1 MKVVVDMNLAL
12 EWVSFL
18 NERGHMAE
26 HWSRLGDSHATDLEI
41 ANYCSV
47 QNAVVLSGDMDF
59 AEYHA
64 LQSTAKPS
72 VIQLRA
78 KDMSPRNLGPL
89 VVRALSIANNQL
101 NKGAIVTIKG
111 TRMRITKLPIGN
123 TDSF

>member
-1 MKVVVDMNLAL
+1 MNLAL

-18 NERGHMAE
+18 NERGHATE
-26 HWSRLGDSHATDLEI
+26 HWSRLGDCHATDLEI
-41 ANYCSV
+41 ANYCSE

-59 AEYHA
+59 AGYHA
-64 LQSTAKPS
+64 FHGTAKPG

-78 KDMSPRNLGPL
+78 KDMSPKNLGPL

-101 NKGAIVTIKG
+101 NKGAIVTING

-123 TDSF
+123 TEPY